1 MSSAAH
7 PCISKCRS
15 RLVDFSRNN
24 TAGFAVP
31 LSLTL
36 KKITAQFS
44 SLRREL
50 IQQATQR
57 ADSRLL
63 KAILEP
69 TVIDIGA
76 ASYGPISSHDGSDA
90 LLLLMQ
96 LHDVHGAQVHG
107 FEIQPRKAQAL
118 VEEAKRLRRRMHLL
132 AAEASFNVY
141 VLGVSDVPSNHH
153 AIVGLSGKRWRNA
166 YTLGQVGSDKPVTS
180 LSANVNLSTA
190 VTSLDA
196 WATKAHPDA
205 KSILCAQRQDLNP
218 HPLTRM

>member
-1 MSSAAH
+1 M
-7 PCISKCRS
+7 
-15 RLVDFSRNN
+15 DFSRNN

-118 VEEAKRLRRRMHLL
+118 VEEAKRLRRRMQPRTKGISKPGQLTGYLHRQ
-132 AAEASFNVY
+132 SPV
-141 VLGVSDVPSNHH
+141 VVQPV
-153 AIVGLSGKRWRNA
+153 VGRK
-166 YTLGQVGSDKPVTS
+166 Q
-180 LSANVNLSTA
+180 
-190 VTSLDA
+190 
-196 WATKAHPDA
+196 
-205 KSILCAQRQDLNP
+205 
-218 HPLTRM
+218 